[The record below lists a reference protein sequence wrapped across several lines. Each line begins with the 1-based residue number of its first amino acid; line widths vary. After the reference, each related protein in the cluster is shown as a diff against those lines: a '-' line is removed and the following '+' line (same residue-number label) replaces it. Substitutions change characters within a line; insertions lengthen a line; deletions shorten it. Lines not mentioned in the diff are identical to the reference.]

1 MTGMG
6 SPKRG
11 NWSKKIGAHGLLFGL
26 TLALLAGTA
35 PLTDAAAKKRSN
47 APDSSTEEV
56 VGPLTIVVS
65 LRRQRLHVFDAN
77 GLVSSAPIS
86 SGQAGYRTPKGIFTI
101 LQKRRR
107 HYSNLYGG
115 APMPN
120 MQRLTWSGI
129 ALHAGQLP
137 GYPASHGCIRLPSS
151 FSRYLFG
158 LTNLGGRVIV
168 TDEPVTPV
176 PIAHPALLKPLPP
189 GQPQA
194 TVQTASFVQK
204 AGPGAA
210 PHTTDL
216 LLGVTAANASE
227 APASEKP
234 TRTRASVAA
243 ARAQE
248 LIDLETAV
256 TQCRNKEQEIG
267 VELTSANLALRS
279 AIEAV
284 KIAEVELGKVRS
296 LIETTASAKGKTAD
310 EMLAFMTKNAAV
322 EGEEAIAKAMAEED
336 ALEAKMLD
344 QIATYELA
352 LRDESGLQRLIG
364 NRRLTAAQAKD
375 HRDEVLRKHIASR
388 KAAVAAASA
397 FDKAK
402 EAAARR
408 DKPIS
413 ILLSRKAS
421 KMYVRQGYDDILEAP
436 VEFKYPDAPVGTHV
450 FTALSY
456 SADGA
461 DLEWHAVTATTRG
474 ISAKPSKK
482 KDEVIQTASLPKQT
496 PGNAIE
502 RVNIPQDIRDQLAE
516 HLKPGSSIIITDE
529 GKSYET
535 GKYTDLIVEF
545 R

>member
-6 SPKRG
+6 SPTRR
-11 NWSKKIGAHGLLFGL
+11 NWKPRGLLLGL
-26 TLALLAGTA
+26 TLALLAGIA
-35 PLTDAAAKKRSN
+35 PITDATAKKRSN
-47 APDSSTEEV
+47 TPQSSAEEV
-56 VGPLTIVVS
+56 SGPLTIVVS
-65 LRRQRLHVFDAN
+65 LRRQRLHIFDAN

-86 SGQAGYRTPKGIFTI
+86 SGRAGYRTPKGIFTI

-129 ALHAGQLP
+129 ALHAGPLP

-168 TDEPVTPV
+168 TDEPVAPV
-176 PIAHPALLKPLPP
+176 RIAHPALLKPLPP
-189 GQPQA
+189 GNPPA
-194 TVQTASFVQK
+194 TVQTASLVQT
-204 AGPGAA
+204 AGPGAT
-210 PHTTDL
+210 PHSTDL
-216 LLGVTAANASE
+216 LLGVTAANAAE
-227 APASEKP
+227 TLGSEK
-234 TRTRASVAA
+234 RTRASVAA

-248 LIDLETAV
+248 LIDLEATL
-256 TQCRNKEQEIG
+256 TRCRNEEQEIG
-267 VELTSANLALRS
+267 AELTSANLALRS

-284 KIAEVELGKVRS
+284 KTAEVELGNVHG
-296 LIETTASAKGKTAD
+296 LIDATASAKSKTAD
-310 EMLAFMTKNAAV
+310 EMLAFMTKNAQV

-336 ALEAKMLD
+336 TLETKMLE

-352 LRDESGLQRLIG
+352 LSDEKNLRRLIG
-364 NRRLTAAQAKD
+364 DRRLAAGQAKD
-375 HRDEVLRKHIASR
+375 HRDGILRRHIAAR
-388 KAAVAAASA
+388 KAAVAASA
-397 FDKAK
+397 ALDKAK
-402 EAAARR
+402 KADARR

-421 KMYVRQGYDDILEAP
+421 KMYVRQGYDDIFEAAI
-436 VEFKYPDAPVGTHV
+436 EFQHPDAPVGTHV
-450 FTALSY
+450 FTALAY
-456 SADGA
+456 TEDGA
-461 DLEWHAVTATTRG
+461 DLEWHAVTATTR
-474 ISAKPSKK
+474 SVSRKSSKTK
-482 KDEVIQTASLPKQT
+482 GEVIQTANLPKQT

-502 RVNIPQDIRDQLAE
+502 RVNIPQEIRDQLAE

-529 GKSYET
+529 GRSYET